1 MTSAYASLL
10 RTRFRWHH
18 WEALIESSGIKLDR
32 PATSA
37 HPQYPEIIY
46 PLDYGYIR
54 NSISSDEE
62 EVDVFTGSS
71 DAGLVGLIATRDY
84 RRNDRELKLLWQC
97 TPQEIYM
104 ANGFINF
111 DRRKLEGTL
120 VMRYPM
126 CTLW

>member
-1 MTSAYASLL
+1 MTAAYASLL
-10 RTRFRWHH
+10 QTCFRWHH
-18 WEALIESSGIKLDR
+18 WEVLIESNGIELDR

-46 PLDYGYIR
+46 PLNYGYIR
-54 NSISSDEE
+54 HTFSSDQQ
-62 EVDVFTGSS
+62 EVDVFAGSS
-71 DAGLVGLIATRDY
+71 DGGLVGLIATRDY

-111 DRRKLEGTL
+111 DRQKLEGTL